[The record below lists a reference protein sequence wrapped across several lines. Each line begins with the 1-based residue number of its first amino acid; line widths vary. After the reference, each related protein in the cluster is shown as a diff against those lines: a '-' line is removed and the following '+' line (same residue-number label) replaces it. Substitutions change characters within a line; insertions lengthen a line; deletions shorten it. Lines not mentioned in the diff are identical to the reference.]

1 MNPLQQFSDDE
12 VAARRYDYG
21 DRTVLAVDFGKT
33 ADSTVDI
40 VDDTAIVVVGDEQ
53 YDLEVPSESDVIR
66 ASIRNGI
73 LSIEVEE

>member
-1 MNPLQQFSDDE
+1 MNPVQQFSDDE
-12 VAARRYDYG
+12 VAARQYDYG
-21 DRTVLAVDFGKT
+21 DRTVLAVDFGTT

-40 VDDTAIVVVGDEQ
+40 VDETAIVVVDDEQ